1 MKIIASLLLMLSFGI
16 LQAQSLDETEIQKT
30 IEQMFQ
36 DVFSNLDEKKIP
48 IYFTEDVQIFEN
60 GEIFTLDSIQQF
72 ARNQK
77 AMYQSEEN
85 KQHRFNRINDF
96 DLLSTKIKDNQ
107 AIIGFYHT
115 ATFTMND
122 TEIAQMKWLESAI
135 LVRSKDGWKIEFL
148 HSTILK
154 N

>member
-72 ARNQK
+72 VRNQK

-96 DLLSTKIKDNQ
+96 DFLSTKIKDNQ

>member
-36 DVFSNLDEKKIP
+36 DVFSNLDERKIP

-72 ARNQK
+72 VRNQK

>member
-72 ARNQK
+72 VRNQK

>member
-1 MKIIASLLLMLSFGI
+1 MKIIASLLLIMSFGI
-16 LQAQSLDETEIQKT
+16 LQAQSLEEKEIQ
-30 IEQMFQ
+30 IIVEQMFQ

-48 IYFTEDVQIFEN
+48 DYFTEDVQIFEN
-60 GEIFTLDSIQQF
+60 GEIFNLDSIQEFVQ
-72 ARNQK
+72 NQK

-85 KQHRFNRINDF
+85 KQHTFNRINDF
-96 DLLSTKIKDNQ
+96 EFLSTKIKDDQ
-107 AIIGFYHT
+107 AFIGFYHT

-135 LVRSKDGWKIEFL
+135 LVRSNTGWKIEFL